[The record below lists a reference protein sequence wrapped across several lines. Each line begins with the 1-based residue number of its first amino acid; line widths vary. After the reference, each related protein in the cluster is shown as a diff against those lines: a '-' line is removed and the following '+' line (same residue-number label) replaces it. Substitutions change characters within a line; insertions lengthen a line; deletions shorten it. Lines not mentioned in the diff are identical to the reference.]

1 MKKLLLMVIII
12 FCFAGLTAC
21 IAEESGD
28 DIKPASAGASGTE
41 ATNGTKAKNNIDAFG
56 VVKSDSSE
64 NIYIDFPS
72 IVKEVHVKE
81 GENVKKD
88 DKLFTLDMQEYE
100 DQKLAK
106 ERELIIA
113 ELELESARHEI
124 TKEKNAITSEEQ
136 ELKLIKEDLAKKTD
150 EYDKNSSPEIKK
162 LLNDRKHAKN
172 TYDISLNDL
181 KSKEQLL
188 NSGYISIQEFED
200 FKRSVEEKEKALS
213 DIEFSIESTKSA
225 LKKEIDSL
233 KASRDQK
240 ELNVKLS
247 REQVSSNG
255 NVKIQQEKVAG
266 IKQELEM
273 LKSKVNQP
281 NLKDSS
287 IIAGVDKGIV
297 YEILPAQG
305 DKLSERTKI
314 ASIVDRQ
321 QLYVA

>member
-162 LLNDRKHAKN
+162 AAK
-172 TYDISLNDL
+172 
-181 KSKEQLL
+181 
-188 NSGYISIQEFED
+188 
-200 FKRSVEEKEKALS
+200 
-213 DIEFSIESTKSA
+213 
-225 LKKEIDSL
+225 
-233 KASRDQK
+233 
-240 ELNVKLS
+240 
-247 REQVSSNG
+247 
-255 NVKIQQEKVAG
+255 
-266 IKQELEM
+266 
-273 LKSKVNQP
+273 
-281 NLKDSS
+281 
-287 IIAGVDKGIV
+287 
-297 YEILPAQG
+297 
-305 DKLSERTKI
+305 
-314 ASIVDRQ
+314 
-321 QLYVA
+321 